1 MLAHVHET
9 AMGLSPQKLHVVF
22 NPASPEVKAC
32 LSGFGVEWVPQ
43 KQRLGTGH
51 AVQQAMPG
59 IPDESEVMVLY
70 GDLPLLT
77 TGLLNSLK
85 NSPNADL
92 KVLTMRMS
100 NPTGY
105 GRIQRDEQGNITGI
119 IEEKDAS
126 DTQKKIDEVNTGIIL
141 ARAGKL
147 GNWLSILQNEN
158 SQGEFY
164 LTDIFSAASEEG
176 ATISSVGADD
186 PRELQ
191 GVNDQLQLAELESHF
206 RQRGAEKLMLA
217 GVRIADPARIEVRG
231 TVEAGADVSID
242 INVVLEGKIILGEGV
257 QIGPGC
263 VLRDC
268 SLAAGTRVHAYSV
281 MEGVTTLG
289 PCDIGP
295 FARVRPGTEL
305 GAGSRVGNFVE
316 VKNSSLGENTKA
328 SHLSYLGDST
338 IGKGV
343 NIGAGTITCNYDGV
357 NKHRTVIEDG
367 VFIGSDTQLVA
378 PVTIGKNADIG
389 AGSTIT
395 QDAPGGKLTLSR
407 SNQVTVADWKRP
419 KKASN
424 EDKD

>member
-176 ATISSVGADD
+176 ATISSVEADD

>member
-395 QDAPGGKLTLSR
+395 NDAPGGKLTLSR